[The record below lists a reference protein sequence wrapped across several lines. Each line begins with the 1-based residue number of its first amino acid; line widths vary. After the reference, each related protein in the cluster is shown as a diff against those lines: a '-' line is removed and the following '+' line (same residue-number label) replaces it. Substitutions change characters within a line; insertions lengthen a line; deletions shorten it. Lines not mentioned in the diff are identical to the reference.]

1 MTWLSDVGFFALLF
15 FLLVFIHELGHYLMA
30 KWVGIK
36 VEKFSIGMGPKIFA
50 FQKGETEYRLALLP
64 LGGYVK
70 MAGDDPSKEYSG
82 EEKRRGFLTQK
93 PPAKLLVVFGG
104 PVFNLL
110 LPIFLFAIMLAMGI
124 PSIAP
129 TVGVV
134 QDGMPAQT
142 AGFQVGD
149 RIISLN
155 GSKIEK
161 WTELEKSIQGL
172 ADQPVKF
179 QIERTDLKTG
189 QMNLFETTVTPVLA
203 DGKSRFG
210 EDIKV
215 GRIGISPEFLVPQL
229 YFEGTDN
236 PLAKAGF
243 ERFDR
248 VRSLNGTPIRAYEQ
262 LMVALENLS
271 PGTVKAEIERKGK
284 ALEISFDVPA
294 GKGAVRDRLGI
305 QPLLLVVGNAD
316 ESNPAYKAGIR
327 AGDRLISINGKVLQK
342 WEDVSAMIKGSEGKP
357 VDISWSRDGQIMKAE
372 MTPEKI
378 TLNDPIMGKDNP
390 LAREAAYRIGVS
402 PIAIMDAE
410 YSIEQSWNPVK
421 WFQKGISQTW
431 EMTSMT
437 LQAMKKLV
445 TGELSLKLLGSPI
458 MIYKV
463 AGNSYRLAGGGH
475 QGWVSFLSTLALLSI
490 TLGIVNL
497 FPIPVLDGG
506 HATFFII
513 EWIRGRPVSLKV
525 MEVAMQVGLF
535 LLICLF
541 AMVLYNDFYRYGWL
555 DSILKLF
562 Q

>member
-104 PVFNLL
+104 PVFNLI

-189 QMNLFETTVTPVLA
+189 QMNLVETTVTPVLA